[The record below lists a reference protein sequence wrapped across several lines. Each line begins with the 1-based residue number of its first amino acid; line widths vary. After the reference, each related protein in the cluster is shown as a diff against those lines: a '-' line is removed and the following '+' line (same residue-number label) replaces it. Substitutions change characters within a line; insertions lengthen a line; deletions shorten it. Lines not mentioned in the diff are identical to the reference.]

1 MRINFLTIFPGVI
14 SGVLDYGL
22 LHQAHQKGLL
32 EFQIHNLR
40 DFTEDRHR
48 SVDDVPYGGGPGM
61 VFKPEPV
68 FKAIDSL
75 KAAGGLVILP
85 EPQGEVF
92 TQRIAEELASSAQ
105 LIFICGRY
113 EGVDERIRETLVDR
127 ELSVGDFV
135 TMGGEL
141 PALLMVESIARFVP
155 GVVGDLQSLAADS
168 FQNSLLDY
176 PHYTRPSEFRNQ
188 RVPDVLLSGNHEQI
202 RRWRRKMSL
211 LRTLQRRPDLLQEED
226 LNEEDREIL
235 SELQNAVA
243 PASRGQSS

>member
-1 MRINFLTIFPGVI
+1 MRIDFLTIFPGVI
-14 SGVLDYGL
+14 TGVLDYGL
-22 LHQAHQKGLL
+22 LHQARQKGLL

-168 FQNSLLDY
+168 FQDSLLDY

-211 LRTLQRRPDLLQEED
+211 QRTLQRRPDLLREED
-226 LNEEDREIL
+226 LSAEDREIL
-235 SELQNAVA
+235 AE
-243 PASRGQSS
+243 